1 MLMRGSWVRAVILA
15 LCGSTVAAAAWTM
28 TPGGTAEG
36 TRGGTPAGTPGAGS
50 SAGLRLLLQSA
61 WTPSASELTAIDAGT
76 AIVRQVPADTN
87 EDLTFVG
94 TVHIDAPA
102 ERFVERFRDI
112 ERFDNGKSM
121 LRIRQF
127 HNPATLDDLAR
138 LELRDRDLRSLASC
152 TPGDCAVMLPGPAIA
167 RFQKEIDWKSPA
179 ATGRANALA
188 REILLDRLQAYQ
200 RGGDRALVPY
210 HYRETPLDTLPSV
223 QAVLARTTPIVTFL
237 PELFAYLRDFPRAAP
252 IGSDD
257 FYYWSEVEF
266 GLKPTLRLNHVMIY
280 RAPPNSAD
288 ILYAVVTKQLYSS
301 HYFHTALEVRFLV
314 ADGRMPAGSGF
325 YLVTWIDARS
335 ESLTGLLGPIIRVQA
350 RRKSRAGIADYL
362 QSVKE
367 KLEGTPAKGA

>member
-1 MLMRGSWVRAVILA
+1 
-15 LCGSTVAAAAWTM
+15 M
-28 TPGGTAEG
+28 TPA
-36 TRGGTPAGTPGAGS
+36 AGS
-50 SAGLRLLLQSA
+50 HDGLRLLLRPA
-61 WTPSASELTAIDAGT
+61 WTPSASELTAMDAGT
-76 AIVRQVPADTN
+76 PIVRQVPADTN

-94 TVHIDAPA
+94 AVRIDAPA

-121 LRIRQF
+121 LRVRQF
-127 HNPATLDDLAR
+127 GSPPILDDLAR
-138 LELRDRDLRSLASC
+138 LELRERDLRSLATC
-152 TPGDCAVMLPGPAIA
+152 TPGDCDVMLPGPAIT

-179 ATGRANALA
+179 ATGRANAIA
-188 REILLDRLQAYQ
+188 REVLLARLQAYQ
-200 RGGDRALVPY
+200 RGGDRALTPY
-210 HYRETPLDTLPSV
+210 HYRATPLDTQPSF
-223 QAVLARTTPIVTFL
+223 QAVLARTAPVAMFL

-252 IGSDD
+252 AGADD

-266 GLKPTLRLNHVMIY
+266 GLKPTLRLNHVTIY
-280 RAPPNSAD
+280 RAPPNPAG

-314 ADGRMPAGSGF
+314 DDGRAPGGSGF

-350 RRKSRAGIADYL
+350 RRKSRAGIAEYM

-367 KLEGTPAKGA
+367 KLETTPAKGA